1 MMEGLNRSG
10 DGRDPHDIEAETWIR
25 GESPDVFIPMA
36 DETDGAPSSAP
47 PPGSEL
53 AAWLLMARRLREEV
67 LGADLFSDPAWDIL
81 LDVYAGEARGVKI
94 QISSLAP
101 MSGVP
106 SSTARRWADKL
117 VRLGLLERE
126 RDEKDRRQTYIRL
139 SRYGRTRICLFIK
152 LLMAKGPLPP
162 VLR

>member
-1 MMEGLNRSG
+1 MEGPDRTG
-10 DGRDPHDIEAETWIR
+10 DVISPGDTEADTWI
-25 GESPDVFIPMA
+25 GGGSSGLVIPTA
-36 DETDGAPSSAP
+36 DKTEGALSSAP

-67 LGADLFSDPAWDIL
+67 LGASLFSDPAWDIL

-101 MSGVP
+101 MSGIP

-126 RDEKDRRQTYIRL
+126 RDEKDRRQTYVRL
-139 SRYGRTRICLFIK
+139 SRYGHTRIRLFITR
-152 LLMAKGPLPP
+152 LIAKGPLPP
-162 VLR
+162 IMR

>member
-1 MMEGLNRSG
+1 MEGLDRSG
-10 DGRDPHDIEAETWIR
+10 EVHVPADTQADTRPGSEFLGLVVSME
-25 GESPDVFIPMA
+25 
-36 DETDGAPSSAP
+36 DETDAALRSAP

-67 LGADLFSDPAWDIL
+67 LGANLFSDPAWDIL

-101 MSGVP
+101 MSGIP
-106 SSTARRWADKL
+106 SSTARRWADRL

-126 RDEKDRRQTYIRL
+126 RDEKDRRQTYVRL
-139 SRYGRTRICLFIK
+139 SRYGHTRIRLFIK
-152 LLMAKGPLPP
+152 RLIAKGPLPP
-162 VLR
+162 IMR